1 MLSLESIT
9 YALAFALANFMQ
21 VLLLLVV
28 SIKFLSLYP
37 SDVSIFY
44 RFSIKYL
51 DFQYSV
57 FKVRLVIRRGPCN
70 GKISYDSNLVLSSC

>member
-57 FKVRLVIRRGPCN
+57 FKVQ
-70 GKISYDSNLVLSSC
+70 S

>member
-57 FKVRLVIRRGPCN
+57 FKVRLVVRWPR
-70 GKISYDSNLVLSSC
+70 